1 MQFIDDAEFQINIDL
16 DNGARISSLLWRDLQ
31 ITVPF
36 RGSVLN
42 YGWYALGPWA
52 GRVRDG
58 LLKDNGGN
66 YFELPTNI
74 DPPHA
79 IHGFGFTAF
88 WQDIGPGRALLHLP
102 APYGSKNSSATL
114 EQRIEVLDDAIRWS
128 LEYDANGCELPVWLG
143 LHPWFAR
150 DIGAGS
156 ELELQFNPGKMLQR
170 DKDGLPTGELVD
182 PAKGPWDDA
191 FTEVRG
197 VPSIIYE
204 DVLQIDIES
213 DAPWWVVYTE
223 DSEGICVEP
232 QTAPPDAANLADKL
246 NLNLGSSDSHYVEAL
261 FTFQSL

>member
-16 DNGARISSLLWRDLQ
+16 DNGARISSLLWRDMQ

-36 RGSVLN
+36 RGSALN

-58 LLKDNGGN
+58 LIKDTSGKV
-66 YFELPTNI
+66 FELPTNI
-74 DPPHA
+74 DPPNA
-79 IHGFGFTAF
+79 IHGFGFTSS
-88 WQDIGPGRALLHLP
+88 WQDIGPGRALLQLP
-102 APYGSKNSSATL
+102 APYDGASL

-128 LEYDANGCELPVWLG
+128 LEYDGNGCDLPAWLG

-170 DKDGLPTGELVD
+170 DKDGLPTGEMVS
-182 PAKGPWDDA
+182 PPKGPWDDA

-232 QTAPPDAANLADKL
+232 QTAPPDAANL
-246 NLNLGSSDSHYVEAL
+246 NLIPRDANYIEAL
-261 FTFQSL
+261 FVFNSL

>member
-16 DNGARISSLLWRDLQ
+16 DNGARISSLLWREMQ

-42 YGWYALGPWA
+42 YGWYGLGPWA
-52 GRVRDG
+52 GRIRDG
-58 LLKDNGGN
+58 LIKDSTGN
-66 YFELPTNI
+66 VFELPTNI
-74 DPPHA
+74 DPPNA
-79 IHGFGFTAF
+79 IHGFGFTSS
-88 WQDIGPGRALLHLP
+88 WQDIGPGRALLQLP
-102 APYGSKNSSATL
+102 APYNGATL
-114 EQRIEVLDDAIRWS
+114 EQKIEVLDDAIRWS
-128 LEYDANGCELPVWLG
+128 LEYDANGCELPAWLG

-170 DKDGLPTGELVD
+170 DKDGLPTGELVA
-182 PAKGPWDDA
+182 PSKGAWDDA

-197 VPSIIYE
+197 VPSVIWE
-204 DVLQIDIES
+204 DVLKIDIES

-232 QTAPPDAANLADKL
+232 QTAPPDAANL
-246 NLNLGSSDSHYVEAL
+246 NLIPRDSNYVEAL
-261 FTFQSL
+261 FVFNAL

>member
-16 DNGARISSLLWRDLQ
+16 DNGARISSLLWRDMQ

-52 GRVRDG
+52 GRIRDG
-58 LLKDNGGN
+58 LIKDSSGKT
-66 YFELPTNI
+66 FELPTNI
-74 DPPHA
+74 DAPNA
-79 IHGFGFTAF
+79 IHGFGFISS
-88 WQDIGPGRALLHLP
+88 WQDIGPGRALLQLP
-102 APYGSKNSSATL
+102 APYNGAIL

-128 LEYDANGCELPVWLG
+128 LEYDANGCDLPAWLG

-156 ELELQFNPGKMLQR
+156 ELHLEFNAGQMLQR
-170 DKDGLPTGELVD
+170 DKDGLPNGKLVA
-182 PAKGPWDDA
+182 PTKGAWDDA
-191 FTEVRG
+191 FIDVRG

-232 QTAPPDAANLADKL
+232 QTAPPDAANL
-246 NLNLGSSDSHYVEAL
+246 GISGEHYVEAL
-261 FTFQSL
+261 FTFTAL

>member
-16 DNGARISSLLWRDLQ
+16 DNGARISSLLWRDMQ

-52 GRVRDG
+52 GRIRDG
-58 LLKDNGGN
+58 LIKDPSGKT
-66 YFELPTNI
+66 YELPTNI
-74 DPPHA
+74 DAPNA
-79 IHGFGFTAF
+79 IHGFGFISS
-88 WQDIGPGRALLHLP
+88 WQDIGPGRALLQLP
-102 APYGSKNSSATL
+102 APYNGATL

-128 LEYDANGCELPVWLG
+128 LEYDANGCELPAWLG

-156 ELELQFNPGKMLQR
+156 ELHLEFKPGQMLQR
-170 DKDGLPTGELVD
+170 DKDGLPNGQLVA
-182 PAKGPWDDA
+182 PTKGAWDDA
-191 FTEVRG
+191 FTDVRG

-232 QTAPPDAANLADKL
+232 QTAPPDAANL
-246 NLNLGSSDSHYVEAL
+246 GISGEHYVEAL
-261 FTFQSL
+261 FTFTAL

>member
-1 MQFIDDAEFQINIDL
+1 MQFIDDAEFQLTIDL
-16 DNGARISSLLWRDLQ
+16 DNGARISSLLWRDMQ

-52 GRVRDG
+52 GRIRDG
-58 LLKDNGGN
+58 LIKDSSGKT
-66 YFELPTNI
+66 FELPTNI
-74 DPPHA
+74 DAPNA
-79 IHGFGFTAF
+79 IHGFGFISS
-88 WQDIGPGRALLHLP
+88 WQDIGPGRALLQLP
-102 APYGSKNSSATL
+102 APYNGAIL

-128 LEYDANGCELPVWLG
+128 LEYDANGCELPAWLG

-156 ELELQFNPGKMLQR
+156 ELHLEFNPTKMLQR
-170 DKDGLPTGELVD
+170 DKDGLPNGQLVT
-182 PAKGPWDDA
+182 PTKGAWDDA
-191 FTEVRG
+191 FTDVRG

-232 QTAPPDAANLADKL
+232 QTAPPDAANL
-246 NLNLGSSDSHYVEAL
+246 GISGEHYVEAL
-261 FTFQSL
+261 FTFTSL